1 MKPCDTTRMGVSPR
15 QVARHLSQQHLR
27 GLLTT
32 LAQSPTGVVMKVG
45 YLVRLFVALVTAGL
59 STPDRIGRS
68 GNRGG
73 RAAVPETSRRAIRV
87 AGGASAAARRGSSLM
102 TDKEDAVAFI
112 ATAKNEMKGA
122 MRTETRVANG
132 RGVAVKRSGGGE
144 KANQAQL
151 LKSWAAKAKRS
162 VPSLCELL
170 ESGRTTLGAE
180 DARLFRFHTKDTP
193 VEKAE
198 RVRIAATE
206 VCNQSA
212 NVTIYFVGYKC
223 QFI

>member
-1 MKPCDTTRMGVSPR
+1 MSMKPCDPTRMGVAPR
-15 QVARHLSQQHLR
+15 QVARHLLSQQHLR

-32 LAQSPTGVVMKVG
+32 LAQSPTGGVMKVG
-45 YLVRLFVALVTAGL
+45 YLVRLFVAIVTAGL
-59 STPDRIGRS
+59 SATDRIGRS

-73 RAAVPETSRRAIRV
+73 RAAVPETSRRAIRA
-87 AGGASAAARRGSSLM
+87 AGGAPAARRGSSLM
-102 TDKEDAVAFI
+102 ADKEEAVAFI
-112 ATAKNEMKGA
+112 ATAKNAMKGA
-122 MRTETRVANG
+122 MRTETHVASG
-132 RGVAVKRSGGGE
+132 RGGAVKRSGGGE

-170 ESGRTTLGAE
+170 ESGRTTIGVE
-180 DARLFRFHTKDTP
+180 DARLFRFHAKDIP

-206 VCNQSA
+206 VCNQSV
-212 NVTIYFVGYKC
+212 NVTKYFVGFK
-223 QFI
+223 